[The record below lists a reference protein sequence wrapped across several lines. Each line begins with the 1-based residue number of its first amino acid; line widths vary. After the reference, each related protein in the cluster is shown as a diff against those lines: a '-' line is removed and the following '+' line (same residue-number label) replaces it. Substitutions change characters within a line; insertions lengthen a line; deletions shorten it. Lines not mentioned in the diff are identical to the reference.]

1 MNTKTNVPTWD
12 DLISLFLQYAEE
24 NSGTLSQ
31 RQSYVAAANLLE
43 VYYGID
49 AISAFKIDLNALDD
63 TPPVRRVAPKPVEAA
78 PEVAEVAE
86 VEPKKTTRTI
96 PVRPPTR
103 FGRPPTVRGMNF
115 PIYLDQASVDIA
127 AELGNG
133 NLSAGVRL
141 ALNLAASA
149 KRGEE

>member
-1 MNTKTNVPTWD
+1 MTASKQPPQSSAPSWEE
-12 DLISLFLQYAEE
+12 LSALLHKYAEE

-63 TPPVRRVAPKPVEAA
+63 TPPPPRPKPVEAV
-78 PEVAEVAE
+78 PEVAE

-96 PVRPPTR
+96 PVRPPYKPKPSMGGKS
-103 FGRPPTVRGMNF
+103 FAV
-115 PIYLDQASVDIA
+115 YLDQESVDIA
-127 AELGNG
+127 CELGDG
-133 NLSAGVRL
+133 NLSAGIR
-141 ALNLAASA
+141 AGMKLAAAA